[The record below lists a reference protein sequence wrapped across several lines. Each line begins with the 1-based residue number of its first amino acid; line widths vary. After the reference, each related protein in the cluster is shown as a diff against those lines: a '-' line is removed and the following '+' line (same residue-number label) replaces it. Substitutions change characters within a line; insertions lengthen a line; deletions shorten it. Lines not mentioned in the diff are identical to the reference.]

1 MTQTEIILLVVLSI
15 IFSTIVGVLFIVAN
29 HDPKL
34 HTHLITFAH
43 PEGFGSCTVQ
53 NKTKKIPYQAIEQ
66 IQKELETELNYK
78 VIVIGIYYT
87 GKAKKYE

>member
-15 IFSTIVGVLFIVAN
+15 VFSTIVGVLFIVAN

-43 PEGFGSCTVQ
+43 PKGFESLIVQ
-53 NKTKKIPYQAIEQ
+53 NKTKRIPYQAIEQ

-78 VIVIGIYYT
+78 TVVIGIYYT